1 MTGRQWEGRA
11 ITGPVLQGSQPLVPK
26 SGRPP
31 SPQNSLPTPTLGEG
45 PRPGPKH
52 SWCPVGM
59 NLLEESGQSGY
70 KLQVGRKGQEAWA
83 ALPA

>member
-1 MTGRQWEGRA
+1 MTGCQWEWRA
-11 ITGPVLQGSQPLVPK
+11 ITGPVLRGLNHWYLNLAD
-26 SGRPP
+26 PP
-31 SPQNSLPTPTLGEG
+31 SPHNSLPTPTLGEG
-45 PRPGPKH
+45 PRPGSKH
-52 SWCPVGM
+52 SRCPVGM